1 MATAK
6 PKKKSSR
13 AQSSAA
19 IEKQLSRYRSMR
31 NFEVTAEPRGGSK
44 ETKKRPAGKNTEL
57 PFVIQKHAA
66 TRLHYDFRLGWHGV
80 LKSWAVTKGPSYYP
94 GDKRLA
100 VQVEDHPMEYGGF
113 EGIIPQGQYGGGTVM
128 LWDHGTWE
136 PHGDVDE
143 GLEKGRL
150 KFTLK
155 GEKLRGD
162 WALIRMGGK
171 AAGEKKANWL
181 LIKEH
186 DGQERGPDDPPVTE
200 EEPDSVVTGRDLDAI
215 AENQDHVW
223 GSRGSEQRKEEKKT
237 SSHPILKKSARTSNV
252 TNHRQDARN
261 AGLSQV
267 LSFASELKGAP
278 KESLPKFVPP
288 QLALQVTE
296 APDGSEWVHELKL
309 DGYRMQG
316 RIAAARG
323 KASRSAT
330 LITRSRLDWTHRMP
344 DIAAALAESP
354 VEDALVDGEVV
365 VFDDEG
371 RTSFADLQAAFQEG
385 KKKPLTYVIFDLL
398 HLNGHNLRNLPL
410 EQRKHILEKILARV
424 SDGDHAGILR
434 YSEHL
439 STRGGEIFEKACQL
453 GAEGIVSK
461 KASAAYVSG
470 RSGSW
475 LKIKCVRQQEFVIG
489 GFTPPSKTG
498 VGIGALLLGYYR
510 DGELV
515 YAGRTGTG
523 FTQKGRQQIRK
534 RLEEIR
540 QPRPAFS
547 SVPPDGARDA
557 RWVQPKYVCEVK
569 FATWTADNLVRQAS
583 FQGLRE
589 DKRAKQV
596 TRELPVEPASAKRP
610 PQPEKK
616 MSEPS
621 KTARKKPGGA
631 IASSRKQSA
640 VRTAA
645 RPIASKTNSTK
656 PSKADDAFPIPLT
669 HPEKQ
674 VDSETSLTKQQ
685 LADYF
690 WAVREHMLP
699 HIVDRPL
706 SIVRCPQG
714 STKPC
719 FFQKHVTENL
729 PDGIDGIDIRGR
741 RSGVVESYLTLSSA
755 LGLAGLAQM
764 GVLEIHPWG
773 STNQDIEKPDRLVFD
788 LDPDEAIP
796 WKTLAES
803 AREVRSRLRDC
814 KLESFLKTTG
824 GKGLHIVAPIQPE
837 HDWPVVKEF
846 AHAIANQ
853 MATENKALYLTK
865 MTKADRKGKIFIDY
879 LRNDRGATSIAP
891 FSPRARHGA
900 PVAVPMD
907 WKELDSA
914 KPPRFLVAD
923 FEDWKSRLRRDP
935 WMAMLKKRQSIP
947 AKLLETFTFSQGSGS
962 RRLAQKDESRPFR
975 SLA

>member
-13 AQSSAA
+13 ARSSAA

-31 NFEVTAEPRGGSK
+31 NFDVTAEPRGGSK
-44 ETKKRPAGKNTEL
+44 AAKKGTAAKNAEL

-66 TRLHYDFRLGWHGV
+66 TRLHYDFRLGWRGV

-113 EGIIPQGQYGGGTVM
+113 EGIIPKGQYGGGTVM

-171 AAGEKKANWL
+171 AAGEKNANWL

-186 DGQERGPDDPPVTE
+186 DGKERGPDDPPITE

-223 GSRGSEQRKEEKKT
+223 GTNGSQQQKEKKKSP
-237 SSHPILKKSARTSNV
+237 SSPPEKKSARTSY
-252 TNHRQDARN
+252 DARPLQTKR
-261 AGLSQV
+261 AAKPPQV
-267 LSFASELKGAP
+267 LSLATELKTAP

-296 APDGSEWVHELKL
+296 APDGSEWLHELKL

-316 RIAAARG
+316 HLQAARG
-323 KASRSAT
+323 KNSLNAT
-330 LITRSRLDWTHRMP
+330 LITRSGLDWTHRMP
-344 DIAAALAESP
+344 DIAAALTALP
-354 VEDALVDGEVV
+354 VHDALLDGEVV
-365 VFDDEG
+365 VFDEEG
-371 RTSFADLQAAFQEG
+371 KTSFADLQAAFQEG

-398 HLNGHNLRNLPL
+398 HLNGHNLRGLPL
-410 EQRKHILEKILARV
+410 EQRKKILEKILAQD
-424 SDGDHAGILR
+424 SDGGPEGILR

-439 STRGGEIFEKACQL
+439 GTRGGEIFEKACHL

-461 KASAAYVSG
+461 KASAPYSSG

-523 FTQKGRQQIRK
+523 FTQNGRLQMRK
-534 RLEEIR
+534 RLEEVR
-540 QPRPAFS
+540 QPRPAFV
-547 SVPPDGARDA
+547 SVPPDGAREA
-557 RWVQPKYVCEVK
+557 QWVQPKYVCEVK

-589 DKRAKQV
+589 DKPAKQV
-596 TRELPVEPASAKRP
+596 TREVPVATGSAKKRPQRENETLENPKTVQKKHPASNKSTRN
-610 PQPEKK
+610 
-616 MSEPS
+616 
-621 KTARKKPGGA
+621 
-631 IASSRKQSA
+631 SA

-645 RPIASKTNSTK
+645 RSIASKTLSAK
-656 PSKADDAFPIPLT
+656 SSKSGDEFPIPLT
-669 HPEKQ
+669 HPDKQ
-674 VDSETSLTKQQ
+674 VDTESKLTKQQ

-690 WAVREHMLP
+690 WAVRDHMLP

-719 FFQKHVTENL
+719 FFQKHVTDNL
-729 PDGIDGIDIRGR
+729 PKGIDGIDIRGR
-741 RSGVVESYLTLSSA
+741 RSGVVESYITLSTA

-773 STNQDIEKPDRLVFD
+773 STNRDIEKPDRLIFD

-803 AREVRSRLRDC
+803 AREVRSRLKEI

-824 GKGLHIVAPIQPE
+824 GKGLHIVAPINPDN
-837 HDWPVVKEF
+837 DWPVVKEF
-846 AHAIANQ
+846 AHSIANQ
-853 MATENKALYLTK
+853 MAAENKALYLTK

-907 WKELDSA
+907 WKELDAA

-923 FEDWKSRLRRDP
+923 FSDWKSRLSHDP
-935 WMAMLKKRQSIP
+935 WAAMLKKRQSIP
-947 AKLLETFTFSQGSGS
+947 AKLLEQFNSAAGPASGS
-962 RRLAQKDESRPFR
+962 RRSARKD
-975 SLA
+975 

>member
-1 MATAK
+1 MVTAK

-13 AQSSAA
+13 ARSSAA

-31 NFEVTAEPRGGSK
+31 NFDVTAEPRGESNG
-44 ETKKRPAGKNTEL
+44 TKKRVAGKTSEL

-113 EGIIPQGQYGGGTVM
+113 EGIIPKGQYGGGTVM

-186 DGQERGPDDPPVTE
+186 DGKERGPDDPPVTE

-223 GSRGSEQRKEEKKT
+223 GTQGSELQKEKKKT
-237 SSHPILKKSARTSNV
+237 PSGSSKKKSARTSLG
-252 TNHRQDARN
+252 TSHRQDKRD
-261 AGLSQV
+261 AGLPQV

-316 RIAAARG
+316 RITTARDN
-323 KASRSAT
+323 KSRSAT
-330 LITRSRLDWTHRMP
+330 LITRGGLDWTHRMP
-344 DIAAALAESP
+344 DIAAALAELP

-365 VFDDEG
+365 VFDDDG
-371 RTSFADLQAAFQEG
+371 KTSFADLQAAFQEG

-410 EQRKHILEKILARV
+410 EQRKNILERILAQV
-424 SDGDHAGILR
+424 SDGEHQGILR
-434 YSEHL
+434 YSEHIG
-439 STRGGEIFEKACQL
+439 THGGEIFEKACKL

-489 GFTPPSKTG
+489 GFTPPSRTG

-510 DGELV
+510 DGKLV

-523 FTQKGRQQIRK
+523 FTQKARQQMRK

-540 QPRPAFS
+540 EPRPAFS

-589 DKRAKQV
+589 DKPAKQV
-596 TRELPVEPASAKRP
+596 TRELPVETSEPRKASQQKTAK
-610 PQPEKK
+610 PQ
-616 MSEPS
+616 PS
-621 KTARKKPGGA
+621 KTARKKPTTA
-631 IASSRKQSA
+631 IVSSRNRRFSRTE
-640 VRTAA
+640 VRS
-645 RPIASKTNSTK
+645 IASKTNSRKSSTE
-656 PSKADDAFPIPLT
+656 DDTFPIPLT
-669 HPEKQ
+669 HPDKQ
-674 VDSETSLTKQQ
+674 VDSESKLTKRQ

-729 PDGIDGIDIRGR
+729 PEGIDGIEIRGR
-741 RSGVVESYLTLSSA
+741 RSGVVESYITVSSA

-773 STNQDIEKPDRLVFD
+773 SSNSDIEKPDRLVFD

-803 AREVRSRLRDC
+803 AKEVRSRLKGC

-824 GKGLHIVAPIQPE
+824 GKGLHVVAPIQPE

-846 AHAIANQ
+846 ARAIANR
-853 MATENKALYLTK
+853 MAAENKALYLTK

-907 WKELDSA
+907 WKELDAA
-914 KPPRFLVAD
+914 KPPRFLAAD
-923 FEDWKSRLRRDP
+923 FSDWKSRLRHDP
-935 WMAMLKKRQSIP
+935 WVAMLKKRQSIP
-947 AKLLETFTFSQGSGS
+947 AKLLEPFISSQASGS
-962 RRLAQKDESRPFR
+962 RRSARRD
-975 SLA
+975 

>member
-1 MATAK
+1 MATAH
-6 PKKKSSR
+6 PTKKSSR
-13 AQSSAA
+13 ARSSAA

-31 NFEVTAEPRGGSK
+31 NFELTAEPRGESKGSK
-44 ETKKRPAGKNTEL
+44 KRDAEKNSEL

-113 EGIIPQGQYGGGTVM
+113 EGIIPKGQYGGGTVM

-136 PHGDVDE
+136 PHGDVEE

-223 GSRGSEQRKEEKKT
+223 GTQGSEQQQGKKRTPSRSSQEK
-237 SSHPILKKSARTSNV
+237 SGRTSKR
-252 TNHRQDARN
+252 TNHRQVKRS
-261 AGLSQV
+261 AGAPQV
-267 LSFASELKGAP
+267 LSFASELKNAP

-296 APDGSEWVHELKL
+296 APNGSEWIHELKL
-309 DGYRMQG
+309 DGYRIQG
-316 RIAAARG
+316 CIETAHGAT
-323 KASRSAT
+323 SRSAR
-330 LITRSRLDWTHRMP
+330 LITRGGLDWTHRMP
-344 DIAAALAESP
+344 DIAAALAELP
-354 VEDALVDGEVV
+354 VEDALLDGEVV
-365 VFDDEG
+365 VFDGEG
-371 RTSFADLQAAFQEG
+371 KTSFADLQAAFQEG
-385 KKKPLTYVIFDLL
+385 KRKPLTYVIFDLL
-398 HLNGHNLRNLPL
+398 HLNGHNLRSLPL
-410 EQRKHILEKILARV
+410 EQRKNMLEKILAQA
-424 SDGDHAGILR
+424 SDGDHQGILR
-434 YSEHL
+434 YSEHIG
-439 STRGGEIFEKACQL
+439 TRGTEIFEKACEL

-461 KASAAYVSG
+461 KASAPYTSG

-489 GFTPPSKTG
+489 GFTRPSKTG

-510 DGELV
+510 DGELI
-515 YAGRTGTG
+515 YAGRIGTG
-523 FTQKGRQQIRK
+523 FTQKERQQMRK

-540 QPRPAFS
+540 QSRPAFS
-547 SVPPDGARDA
+547 SVPPNGARDA
-557 RWVQPKYVCEVK
+557 QWVQPKYVCEVK

-589 DKRAKQV
+589 DKPAKQV
-596 TRELPVEPASAKRP
+596 TRELPVETEGAKESSRQKVANTASSITAHKKRRAASVSSP
-610 PQPEKK
+610 NHR
-616 MSEPS
+616 SRR
-621 KTARKKPGGA
+621 TAVHA
-631 IASSRKQSA
+631 IASKINS
-640 VRTAA
+640 
-645 RPIASKTNSTK
+645 SKS
-656 PSKADDAFPIPLT
+656 SKVDETFPIPLT
-669 HPEKQ
+669 HPDKE
-674 VDSETSLTKQQ
+674 VDSESKLTKGE

-699 HIVDRPL
+699 HIIDRPL
-706 SIVRCPQG
+706 SVVRCPQG

-719 FFQKHVTENL
+719 FFQKHVTGNL
-729 PDGIDGIDIRGR
+729 PDGIDGIEIRGR
-741 RSGVVESYLTLSSA
+741 RSGVVESYITLSGA

-773 STNQDIEKPDRLVFD
+773 SSNSDIEKPDRLVFD

-803 AREVRSRLRDC
+803 AREVRSRLKEC

-824 GKGLHIVAPIQPE
+824 GKGLHVVAPIEPE
-837 HDWPVVKEF
+837 HDWPIVKEF
-846 AHAIANQ
+846 VHDFANQ
-853 MATENKALYLTK
+853 MAAENKVLYLTK

-907 WKELDSA
+907 WKELDA
-914 KPPRFLVAD
+914 ANPPRCLVAD
-923 FEDWKSRLRRDP
+923 FSDWKSRLRHDP
-935 WMAMLKKRQSIP
+935 WTAMLKKRQAIP
-947 AKLLETFTFSQGSGS
+947 AKLLEPFIFSQASGS
-962 RRLAQKDESRPFR
+962 RRSAPKD
-975 SLA
+975 

>member
-1 MATAK
+1 MATAH
-6 PKKKSSR
+6 PRKKSSR
-13 AQSSAA
+13 ARSSAA

-31 NFEVTAEPRGGSK
+31 NFDVTAEPRGGSK
-44 ETKKRPAGKNTEL
+44 ETKKRSTTENSEL

-113 EGIIPQGQYGGGTVM
+113 EGIIPKGQYGGGTVM

-186 DGQERGPDDPPVTE
+186 DGKERGPDDPPVTE

-215 AENQDHVW
+215 AENRDHVW
-223 GSRGSEQRKEEKKT
+223 GTQGSEQQKEEKE
-237 SSHPILKKSARTSNV
+237 SPSRSPQKKSARTSLNP
-252 TNHRQDARN
+252 NHRQGKHN
-261 AGLSQV
+261 ADSSQV
-267 LSFASELKGAP
+267 LSYANELKGSP

-288 QLALQVTE
+288 QLALQVNE
-296 APDGSEWVHELKL
+296 APDDSEWIHELKL

-316 RIAAARG
+316 RITTARG
-323 KASRSAT
+323 NKSRFAT
-330 LITRSRLDWTHRMP
+330 LITRGGLDWTHRMP
-344 DIAAALAESP
+344 DIAAALAELP
-354 VEDALVDGEVV
+354 VEDALLDGEVV
-365 VFDDEG
+365 VYDDEG
-371 RTSFADLQAAFQEG
+371 KTSFADLQAAFQEG
-385 KKKPLTYVIFDLL
+385 KKKPLTFVIFDLL
-398 HLNGHNLRNLPL
+398 HLNGHNLRSFPL
-410 EQRKHILEKILARV
+410 EQRKNILEKILA
-424 SDGDHAGILR
+424 SDGEHEGILR

-439 STRGGEIFEKACQL
+439 GTRGGEVFEKACHL

-461 KASAAYVSG
+461 KASAPYTSG

-489 GFTPPSKTG
+489 GFTPPSKSG

-523 FTQKGRQQIRK
+523 FTQKARQQMRK

-557 RWVQPKYVCEVK
+557 RWVQPKYVCEVR

-589 DKRAKQV
+589 DKPAKQV
-596 TRELPVEPASAKRP
+596 TREMPVETATARRR
-610 PQPEKK
+610 PQPEDKHPESSKVAHKK
-616 MSEPS
+616 RSV
-621 KTARKKPGGA
+621 ANV
-631 IASSRKQSA
+631 SSHNYRSG
-640 VRTAA
+640 RTAA
-645 RPIASKTNSTK
+645 RAIASKTNS
-656 PSKADDAFPIPLT
+656 SKSGKTDDPFPITLT
-669 HPEKQ
+669 HPDKQ
-674 VDSETSLTKQQ
+674 VDSETKLTKQQ

-690 WAVREHMLP
+690 WTVREHMLP

-719 FFQKHVTENL
+719 FFQKHVTDNL
-729 PDGIDGIDIRGR
+729 PNGIDGIDIRGP
-741 RSGVVESYLTLSSA
+741 RSGVVESYITLSSA

-773 STNQDIEKPDRLVFD
+773 STNSDIEKPDRLVFD
-788 LDPDEAIP
+788 LEPDEAIP
-796 WKTLAES
+796 WKTLVES
-803 AREVRSRLRDC
+803 AKEVRTRLKQC

-824 GKGLHIVAPIQPE
+824 GKGLHIVASIQPE
-837 HDWPVVKEF
+837 HDWPIVKEF
-846 AHAIANQ
+846 AHDIANQ
-853 MATENKALYLTK
+853 MAAENKALYLTK
-865 MTKADRKGKIFIDY
+865 MTKLDRKGKIFIDY

-907 WKELDSA
+907 WKELDTA

-923 FEDWKSRLRRDP
+923 FSDWKSRLRHDP
-935 WMAMLKKRQSIP
+935 WTAMLKKRQSIP
-947 AKLLETFTFSQGSGS
+947 AKLLEPFASSQGSGS
-962 RRLAQKDESRPFR
+962 RRSARKD
-975 SLA
+975 

>member
-1 MATAK
+1 MATAHT
-6 PKKKSSR
+6 KKTSSR
-13 AQSSAA
+13 ARSSAA
-19 IEKQLSRYRSMR
+19 IEKQLVRYRSMR
-31 NFEVTAEPRGGSK
+31 DFDVTAEPRG
-44 ETKKRPAGKNTEL
+44 ENKKRGAGKDSEL

-113 EGIIPQGQYGGGTVM
+113 EGVIPKGQYGGGTVM

-186 DGQERGPDDPPVTE
+186 DGQERGSDDTPVTE

-223 GSRGSEQRKEEKKT
+223 GAKGSERRKEEKKP
-237 SSHPILKKSARTSNV
+237 SSPSQKKTAGISIG
-252 TNHRQDARN
+252 HRQNKPSAN
-261 AGLSQV
+261 APKV
-267 LSFASELKGAP
+267 VSFASELKSAP

-296 APDGSEWVHELKL
+296 APDGSEWIHELKL
-309 DGYRMQG
+309 DGYRIQG
-316 RIAAARG
+316 RIPTARG
-323 KASRSAT
+323 KTSRSAT
-330 LITRSRLDWTHRMP
+330 LITRGGLDWTHRMT
-344 DIAAALAESP
+344 DIADALAELP
-354 VEDALVDGEVV
+354 VQDALLDGEVV
-365 VFDDEG
+365 VFDEEG
-371 RTSFADLQAAFQEG
+371 KTSFADLQAAFQED

-398 HLNGHNLRNLPL
+398 HLNGHNLRSLPL
-410 EQRKHILEKILARV
+410 EQRKNLLEKIFAQV
-424 SDGDHAGILR
+424 VDGDHGDILR

-439 STRGGEIFEKACQL
+439 GTRGSEIFDKACKL

-461 KASAAYVSG
+461 KVSAPYNSG
-470 RSGSW
+470 RTGSW
-475 LKIKCVRQQEFVIG
+475 LKIKCVRQQEFVIA
-489 GFTPPSKTG
+489 GFTPPSKSG

-510 DGELV
+510 DGKLI

-523 FTQKGRQQIRK
+523 FTQKGRLQMRK

-540 QPRPAFS
+540 QPRTAFS
-547 SVPPDGARDA
+547 SVPHDSARDA
-557 RWVQPKYVCEVK
+557 QWVQPKYVCEVK

-589 DKRAKQV
+589 DKLAKEV
-596 TRELPVEPASAKRP
+596 TRELPVESSGAKKSSQKRVV
-610 PQPEKK
+610 E
-616 MSEPS
+616 S
-621 KTARKKPGGA
+621 
-631 IASSRKQSA
+631 ASSNGAHKKSSA
-640 VRTAA
+640 RAAPANHHSSRTAA
-645 RPIASKTNSTK
+645 RAIASKTNSSNS
-656 PSKADDAFPIPLT
+656 SKTSETFPILLT
-669 HPEKQ
+669 HPDKQ
-674 VDSETSLTKQQ
+674 VDSETKLTKQQ

-690 WAVREHMLP
+690 WAVREHLLP
-699 HIVDRPL
+699 HIVNRPL

-719 FFQKHVTENL
+719 FFQKHVTDSR
-729 PDGIDGIDIRGR
+729 PDGIEGIDIRGR
-741 RSGVVESYLTLSSA
+741 RSGVVESYITLSSA

-773 STNQDIEKPDRLVFD
+773 STNNDIEKPDRLIFD

-803 AREVRSRLRDC
+803 AREVRERLKDC

-824 GKGLHIVAPIQPE
+824 GKGLHIVAPIAPE

-846 AHAIANQ
+846 AHEFANR
-853 MATENKALYLTK
+853 MAADNTALFLTK

-879 LRNDRGATSIAP
+879 LRNDRGATAIAP

-900 PVAVPMD
+900 PVAVTMD

-923 FEDWKSRLRRDP
+923 FSEWKSRLRHDP
-935 WMAMLKKRQSIP
+935 WTAMLKKRQSIP
-947 AKLLETFTFSQGSGS
+947 AKLLEPFISSQPSGS
-962 RRLAQKDESRPFR
+962 HR
-975 SLA
+975 SARKG

>member
-1 MATAK
+1 MATAH
-6 PKKKSSR
+6 PTKKSSR
-13 AQSSAA
+13 ARSSAA

-31 NFEVTAEPRGGSK
+31 NFDVTAEPRGESK
-44 ETKKRPAGKNTEL
+44 ESKKRGAEKNSEL
-57 PFVIQKHAA
+57 PFVVQKHAA

-113 EGIIPQGQYGGGTVM
+113 EGIIPKGQYGGGTVM
-128 LWDHGTWE
+128 LWDHGTWD
-136 PHGDVDE
+136 PQGDVDE

-155 GEKLRGD
+155 GEKLKGD
-162 WALIRMGGK
+162 WVLIRMGGK

-186 DGQERGPDDPPVTE
+186 DGKERGPDDPPVTE

-215 AENQDHVW
+215 AENHDHVW
-223 GSRGSEQRKEEKKT
+223 GPRGSEQRKEEKKT
-237 SSHPILKKSARTSNV
+237 PSHPTLKKSARTSHS
-252 TNHRQDARN
+252 TDRRQNKRN
-261 AGLSQV
+261 TSPSQV
-267 LSFASELKGAP
+267 LSFASELKDAP
-278 KESLPKFVPP
+278 KEPLPKFVPP

-296 APDGSEWVHELKL
+296 APDGSEWIHELKL

-316 RIAAARG
+316 RIATARG
-323 KASRSAT
+323 NTSRSAT
-330 LITRSRLDWTHRMP
+330 LITRSGLDWTHRMR
-344 DIAAALAESP
+344 DIAAALAELP
-354 VEDALVDGEVV
+354 VEDALLDGEVA
-365 VFDDEG
+365 VFDEEG
-371 RTSFADLQAAFQEG
+371 KTNFADLQAAFQDG
-385 KKKPLTYVIFDLL
+385 KKKPLTYVTFDLL
-398 HLNGHNLRNLPL
+398 HLNGHNLRSLPL
-410 EQRKHILEKILARV
+410 ERRKNLLEKILAQV
-424 SDGDHAGILR
+424 SNGDHQSILR

-439 STRGGEIFEKACQL
+439 GTRGGEIFEKACQL

-461 KASAAYVSG
+461 KAFAPYTSG

-489 GFTPPSKTG
+489 GFTLPSKTG

-523 FTQKGRQQIRK
+523 FTQKSRQQMRN

-547 SVPPDGARDA
+547 SVSPDGARDA
-557 RWVQPKYVCEVK
+557 QWVQPKYVCEVK

-589 DKRAKQV
+589 DKPAKQV
-596 TRELPVEPASAKRP
+596 TREFPIETASAKR
-610 PQPEKK
+610 QSQHENKK
-616 MSEPS
+616 SELLQ
-621 KTARKKPGGA
+621 TTRKKPGA
-631 IASSRKQSA
+631 VSASSRKHSGI
-640 VRTAA
+640 RTAA
-645 RPIASKTNSTK
+645 HAIASKTNLSK
-656 PSKADDAFPIPLT
+656 PSNAGDTFPISLT
-669 HPEKQ
+669 HPDKQ
-674 VDSETSLTKQQ
+674 IDSESKLTKQQ

-714 STKPC
+714 SAKPC
-719 FFQKHVTENL
+719 FFQKHVTDNL

-741 RSGVVESYLTLSSA
+741 RSGVVESYITLSSA

-773 STNQDIEKPDRLVFD
+773 STNNDIEKPDRLVFD
-788 LDPDEAIP
+788 LDPDVAIS
-796 WKTLAES
+796 WKALAES
-803 AREVRSRLRDC
+803 AKEVRSRLKQC
-814 KLESFLKTTG
+814 GLESFLKTTG
-824 GKGLHIVAPIQPE
+824 GKGLHVVAPIQPE

-846 AHAIANQ
+846 AHDIANQ
-853 MATENKALYLTK
+853 MAAENTALYLTK

-879 LRNDRGATSIAP
+879 LRNDRGATSVAP
-891 FSPRARHGA
+891 FSPRARRGA

-907 WKELDSA
+907 WKELDST

-923 FEDWKSRLRRDP
+923 FEDWKSRLRHDP
-935 WMAMLKKRQSIP
+935 WMAMLKKRQAIP
-947 AKLLETFTFSQGSGS
+947 AKLLEPFISSSRASGS
-962 RRLAQKDESRPFR
+962 RRSARKD
-975 SLA
+975 

>member
-1 MATAK
+1 MATPK

-13 AQSSAA
+13 ARSSAA

-31 NFEVTAEPRGGSK
+31 NFDLTAEPRGGGK
-44 ETKKRPAGKNTEL
+44 GTKKLATGKNPEL

-113 EGIIPQGQYGGGTVM
+113 EGIIPKGQYGGGTVM

-186 DGQERGPDDPPVTE
+186 DGKERGPDDPPVTE
-200 EEPDSVVTGRDLDAI
+200 EEPNSVVTGRDLDAI

-223 GSRGSEQRKEEKKT
+223 GTHGSEQQKEKKK
-237 SSHPILKKSARTSNV
+237 SPLRSPEKKSERTSHSSDPQLGKRAANPP
-252 TNHRQDARN
+252 
-261 AGLSQV
+261 QV
-267 LSFASELKGAP
+267 LSFAGELKNTP

-296 APDGSEWVHELKL
+296 APDGSEWLHELKL

-316 RIAAARG
+316 RLQAARG
-323 KASRSAT
+323 KKSLSAT
-330 LITRSRLDWTHRMP
+330 LITRSGLDWTHRMP
-344 DIAAALAESP
+344 DIAAALAELP
-354 VEDALVDGEVV
+354 VQDALLDGEVV
-365 VFDDEG
+365 VFDEQG
-371 RTSFADLQAAFQEG
+371 KTSFADLQAAFQEG

-398 HLNGHNLRNLPL
+398 HLNGHNLRGLPL
-410 EQRKHILEKILARV
+410 EQRKNILEKILAQV
-424 SDGDHAGILR
+424 SDRDHQGILR

-439 STRGGEIFEKACQL
+439 GTRGGEVFEKACQL

-461 KASAAYVSG
+461 KATAPYSSG

-523 FTQKGRQQIRK
+523 FTQKGRLQMRK

-540 QPRPAFS
+540 QPRPAFV

-557 RWVQPKYVCEVK
+557 QWVKPKYVCEVK

-589 DKRAKQV
+589 DKPAKQV
-596 TRELPVEPASAKRP
+596 TRELPVETESAKRR
-610 PQPEKK
+610 PQRENEASESKMAHKK
-616 MSEPS
+616 H
-621 KTARKKPGGA
+621 
-631 IASSRKQSA
+631 ASSSSA
-640 VRTAA
+640 RNHSAIRSAT
-645 RPIASKTNSTK
+645 RSLASKTIPAKS
-656 PSKADDAFPIPLT
+656 SKTGDEFPIPLT
-669 HPEKQ
+669 HPDKQ
-674 VDSETSLTKQQ
+674 VDSESKLTKQQ

-699 HIVDRPL
+699 HIIDRPL

-719 FFQKHVTENL
+719 FFQKHVTDNL
-729 PDGIDGIDIRGR
+729 PKGIDGIDIRGR
-741 RSGVVESYLTLSSA
+741 RSGVVESYITLSSA

-773 STNQDIEKPDRLVFD
+773 STNRDIEKPDRLIFD

-796 WKTLAES
+796 WKTLAEG
-803 AREVRSRLRDC
+803 AKEVRSRLKDC
-814 KLESFLKTTG
+814 KLETFLKTTG
-824 GKGLHIVAPIQPE
+824 GKGLHIVAPINPE

-853 MATENKALYLTK
+853 MAAENKALYLTK

-907 WKELDSA
+907 WKELDA
-914 KPPRFLVAD
+914 TKPPRFLVAD
-923 FEDWKSRLRRDP
+923 FSDWKLRLRHDP
-935 WMAMLKKRQSIP
+935 WIAMLKKRQSIP
-947 AKLLETFTFSQGSGS
+947 AKLLEPLTSAAGPASGS
-962 RRLAQKDESRPFR
+962 RRSARKD
-975 SLA
+975 

>member
-13 AQSSAA
+13 ARSSAA
-19 IEKQLSRYRSMR
+19 IEKQLARYRSMR
-31 NFEVTAEPRGGSK
+31 NFDVTAEPRGGGAK
-44 ETKKRPAGKNTEL
+44 ETKKKMAGKNMEL

-113 EGIIPQGQYGGGTVM
+113 EGIIPKGQYGGGTVM

-155 GEKLRGD
+155 GKKLRGD

-186 DGQERGPDDPPVTE
+186 DGKERGPDDTPVTE

-223 GSRGSEQRKEEKKT
+223 GAKGSEQREEEKKV
-237 SSHPILKKSARTSNV
+237 SSASEKKAADAS
-252 TNHRQDARN
+252 TNHRPQKRKS
-261 AGLSQV
+261 GV
-267 LSFASELKGAP
+267 PRFTSFTSELKGAP

-296 APDGSEWVHELKL
+296 APNGSEWIHELKL

-316 RIAAARG
+316 RIATARDM
-323 KASRSAT
+323 KSRSAT
-330 LITRSRLDWTHRMP
+330 MITRSGLDWTHRMT
-344 DIAAALAESP
+344 DIAAALAELP
-354 VEDALVDGEVV
+354 VEDALLDGEVV
-365 VFDDEG
+365 VFDHEG
-371 RTSFADLQAAFQEG
+371 KTSFADLQAAFQEG

-398 HLNGHNLRNLPL
+398 HLNGHNLRSLPL
-410 EQRKHILEKILARV
+410 VQRKSILEKILAQV
-424 SDGDHAGILR
+424 SDGDHQGILR
-434 YSEHL
+434 YSDHL
-439 STRGGEIFEKACQL
+439 GTRGEEIFDKACQL

-461 KASAAYVSG
+461 KASATYASG

-510 DGELV
+510 DGELI

-523 FTQKGRQQIRK
+523 FTQKGRQQMRK

-540 QPRPAFS
+540 QKHPPFS

-557 RWVQPKYVCEVK
+557 RWVEPKYVCEVK

-589 DKRAKQV
+589 DKPAKQV
-596 TRELPVEPASAKRP
+596 TRELPVETASAKR
-610 PQPEKK
+610 QPSQESEK
-616 MSEPS
+616 SESS
-621 KTARKKPGGA
+621 KTVSKKKRGESV
-631 IASSRKQSA
+631 ASHNHRAS
-640 VRTAA
+640 RTAA
-645 RPIASKTNSTK
+645 RTVAAKTNSGKST
-656 PSKADDAFPIPLT
+656 KADEAFPIQLT
-669 HPEKQ
+669 HPDKQ
-674 VDSETSLTKQQ
+674 VDTETRLTKQE

-714 STKPC
+714 STRPC
-719 FFQKHVTENL
+719 FFQKHVTDNL
-729 PDGIDGIDIRGR
+729 PDGIEGIDIRGR
-741 RSGVVESYLTLSSA
+741 RSGIVESYITLSTA

-773 STNQDIEKPDRLVFD
+773 STNVDIEKPDRLVFD

-796 WKTLAES
+796 WKVLAES
-803 AREVRSRLRDC
+803 AREVRSRLKDC

-824 GKGLHIVAPIQPE
+824 GKGLHIVAPIQPG

-846 AHAIANQ
+846 AHDIANQ
-853 MATENKALYLTK
+853 MAAENKALYLTK

-914 KPPRFLVAD
+914 KPPRFLVAN
-923 FEDWKSRLRRDP
+923 FTDWKSRLRRDP
-935 WMAMLKKRQSIP
+935 WAAVLKKRQAIP
-947 AKLLETFTFSQGSGS
+947 AKLLEPFISSSQASGS
-962 RRLAQKDESRPFR
+962 HR
-975 SLA
+975 SVRKG